1 MYDPSISTLKK
12 NILKVRYSIFQHS
25 SPTRRSSREKKVAL
39 DALTE
44 TFHPLFFKKKKKTVS
59 KETDHKNPHKSV
71 MLHEFRSGISPPLSE
86 SAGFVVMA
94 KRVVSRDQRGSSLI
108 RNRVV

>member
-25 SPTRRSSREKKVAL
+25 SPTRRSPREKVAF

-44 TFHPLFFKKKKKTVS
+44 TFHPLFFKKKKKKTVS
-59 KETDHKNPHKSV
+59 KETYHKNPHKSV

>member
-25 SPTRRSSREKKVAL
+25 SPTRRSPREKKVAL

-44 TFHPLFFKKKKKTVS
+44 TFHPLFFKKKIPKKPITRIPIS
-59 KETDHKNPHKSV
+59 RLCYTNFAPEFLPLFPNP
-71 MLHEFRSGISPPLSE
+71 
-86 SAGFVVMA
+86 
-94 KRVVSRDQRGSSLI
+94 RDSS
-108 RNRVV
+108 

>member
-1 MYDPSISTLKK
+1 MYDPSISRLKK

-25 SPTRRSSREKKVAL
+25 SPTRRSPREKKVAL

-44 TFHPLFFKKKKKTVS
+44 TFHPLFFKKKKTVS
-59 KETDHKNPHKSV
+59 KETYHKNPHKSV